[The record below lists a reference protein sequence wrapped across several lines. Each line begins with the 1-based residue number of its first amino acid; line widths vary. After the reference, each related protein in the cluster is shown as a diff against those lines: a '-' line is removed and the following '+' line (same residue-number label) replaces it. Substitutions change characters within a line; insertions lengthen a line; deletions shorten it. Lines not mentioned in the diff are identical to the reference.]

1 MAKRNEK
8 KEPVIVENII
18 SDTLDELM
26 GMKYA
31 IYAKDVIQDRA
42 IPDARDGLKPVQ
54 RRIIFDMFK
63 TGNTIDKPTKK
74 CAHIVGDVMGKYHP
88 HGDSSIYE
96 ALVHMSQPWAYRYP
110 LIDFQG
116 NNGSIDGDGP
126 AAYRY
131 TEARLSALSNEL
143 VADLD
148 RNTVDM
154 ELTFDDTE
162 LEPTVLPCRFPNLL
176 ANGAEGIAV
185 GIATSIPPH
194 NLRELVSAISY
205 RIKHPNCDMDAL
217 LRYVPGPDFPTGGI
231 IYENDAL
238 KDIYRTGKGK
248 VTISSR
254 YEIIDEPNKPKQI
267 IITEIPYR
275 TNKSELVKAIDQIR
289 HDKTIPG
296 IDEVRDETDKS
307 GLRIAIDL
315 KDEAKPS
322 AIIAYL
328 LQKTPLKTNYSAHM
342 VAIVDNRPKTMDL
355 ISYCD
360 CYIAHQLDVISRRTR
375 FNLEKDQ
382 ARLNIVEGLIH
393 AISILDEVVKVIRAS
408 QDKSDAKKNIE
419 AAFGFNDAQAEA
431 IVMMP
436 LYKLSHTDVTTLENE
451 AKSLHEDID
460 YLNLLLSNQDK
471 REDVI
476 IADLNRIA
484 KTYGDKRRTEIRPA
498 EEENIVVN
506 KRDLIAEEETM
517 VVATRDG
524 YVKRSSLKSW
534 KGSGGHNGI
543 RPGVKAGDAFVFEC
557 QCLTTDYLILFTSK
571 GNYAYIPVNDIK
583 EAKWNDEG
591 FHLSSLI
598 SIPAEDKLI
607 GGFAV
612 RHFRNDLYI
621 LMLTAHGYIKRVPLS
636 SLEVVRHSKAIGAI
650 RLSKDDRLID
660 VAYTGGNDTVFV
672 FSEDGKVSAYN
683 ENEIQIS
690 NPRTSGVKAGS
701 FRGKELA
708 GLLTFLPDEKSEKI
722 LLVTNRGCTRVVDL
736 SHYTPGHRL
745 DKAAPLFDM
754 FKKEPHE
761 IVYLEKVGDKTAPY
775 SLDAVMEDGTRSD
788 IVFDDFYLTPS
799 EKYVKRPDAFPA
811 KARIIQIS
819 QESSPLLD
827 DSIPSTP
834 LPEKPAEPEEAPE
847 AEEKKESDEFEQLS
861 LFDDLDDLD
870 HK

>member
-26 GMKYA
+26 GTKYA

-148 RNTVDM
+148 RDTVDM

-176 ANGAEGIAV
+176 SNGAEGIAV

-205 RIKHPNCDMDAL
+205 RIKHPNCDIDAL
-217 LRYVPGPDFPTGGI
+217 LHYVPGPDFPTGGI
-231 IYENDAL
+231 IYENEAL

-254 YEIIDEPNKPKQI
+254 YEVIDEEGKPKQI

-355 ISYCD
+355 LSYCD
-360 CYIAHQLDVISRRTR
+360 CYISHQLDVISRRTR

-382 ARLNIVEGLIH
+382 TRLNIVEGLIH

-408 QDKSDAKKNIE
+408 QDKVDAKKNIE
-419 AAFGFNDAQAEA
+419 AAFGFNEPQAEA

-451 AKSLHEDID
+451 AAALKEDIA
-460 YLNLLLSNQDK
+460 YLNALLSDQDK

-484 KTYGDKRRTEIRPA
+484 KLYGDKRRTEIRPA
-498 EEENIVVN
+498 EEENVTVN

-524 YVKRSSLKSW
+524 YLKRSSLKSW

-557 QCLTTDYLILFTSK
+557 QCLTTDYLILFTTK

-591 FHLSSLI
+591 FHISSLI
-598 SIPAEDKLI
+598 SIPSEDKLI

-612 RHFRNDLYI
+612 RHFRDDLYI
-621 LMLTAHGYIKRVPLS
+621 LMLTARGYIKRVPLS

-650 RLSKDDRLID
+650 RLSKEDRLIA
-660 VAYTGGNDTVFV
+660 VAYTGGNDNVFV
-672 FSEDGKVSAYN
+672 FSKDGRVGAYN

-708 GLLTFLPDEKSEKI
+708 GLLSFLPEEKSEKI

-736 SHYTPGHRL
+736 SHFAIGHRL
-745 DKAAPLFDM
+745 DKAATVFDM
-754 FKKEPHE
+754 FKKEPHDV
-761 IVYLEKVGDKTAPY
+761 VYLDKVGDKELPY
-775 SLDAVMEDGTRSD
+775 SLDAVMDDGSRMD

-799 EKYVKRPDAFPA
+799 DKYVKRPDSFPA
-811 KARIIQIS
+811 KARILQIS
-819 QESSPLLD
+819 QENSTLLD
-827 DSIPSTP
+827 DSIPSSP
-834 LPEKPAEPEEAPE
+834 LPVKPVTSLEATAGE
-847 AEEKKESDEFEQLS
+847 TNKEGNEFEQLS